1 MKRIIYAEDVKQQID
16 EWLDCVGDVVIG
28 KHLSYYGELLGCI
41 EDSPTVEAVPIAYG
55 KWETVPNK
63 VVEHGEVITRGSAER
78 CSNCFHASPD
88 YKKYMMYC
96 PNCGAKM
103 KKEENKDE

>member
-1 MKRIIYAEDVKQQID
+1 MRLIYADDVKKEID
-16 EWLDCVGDVVIG
+16 DWLDVVGDVVIG

-41 EDSPTVEAVPIAYG
+41 EDEPTVEAVPVVRG

-63 VVEHGEVITRGSAER
+63 IVEHGEVETRGTAER

-88 YKKYMMYC
+88 FKKHMNFC
-96 PNCGAKM
+96 PNCGARM
-103 KKEENKDE
+103 VKDNE

>member
-1 MKRIIYAEDVKQQID
+1 MKRIIYAEDVKKQID

-41 EDSPTVEAVPIAYG
+41 EDSPTVEAVP
-55 KWETVPNK
+55 
-63 VVEHGEVITRGSAER
+63 VVHGEWIKGDLLFEGDTCSICNTRIYNTHGM
-78 CSNCFHASPD
+78 NF
-88 YKKYMMYC
+88 C

-103 KKEENKDE
+103 KKEENDNE